1 MTASALFGRF
11 DSSRLLALGGIC
23 MVLAAMFLGEIY
35 AIYISHVANGIIR
48 QSWTVVVEAA
58 SQGNAIAVEEHFAVI
73 QDLTEKR
80 GRTMNAHS
88 HLGAFGLLALVL
100 AFIQPALSLSDRRK
114 RQFALMFLLG
124 AVLQSGG
131 VYVSYYVGRWAVYL
145 ADVGAVLFIIAVGRN
160 LLAMLSRR
168 PASAAS
174 LSETLLAQL
183 APAASRFLV
192 KAGLLLILAGMVF
205 GLYYSWRLVSVD
217 QPAVYSSIDATV
229 QGVANQDAA
238 TAAEQVAQFK
248 RMQSKIGITAAAHSH
263 AIEFGL
269 IIILLAFIQR
279 YVLLADAWRL
289 RWAKVLAVGAY
300 LLPVCVY
307 LATMYGLRAAAFA
320 DLFGGMVM
328 LGLIAM
334 GFGIVRYTGAADL
347 KSVEAE

>member
-1 MTASALFGRF
+1 MTASALFGRL

-23 MVLAAMFLGEIY
+23 MVLAAMLLGEIY

-48 QSWTVVVEAA
+48 ESWTAVVEAA
-58 SQGNAIAVEEHFAVI
+58 TQGNAVAVEENFAI
-73 QDLTEKR
+73 IGDLTEKR

-100 AFIQPALSLSDRRK
+100 AFIQPALPLTDRRK
-114 RQFALMFLLG
+114 RQFAVMFLLG

-131 VYVSYYVGRWAVYL
+131 IYVSYYVGRWAVYL
-145 ADVGAVLFIIAVGRN
+145 ADVGAVLFIIAVGGN
-160 LLAMLSRR
+160 LLALLSRGQ
-168 PASAAS
+168 AAS
-174 LSETLLAQL
+174 LSETLLEQL

-205 GLYYSWRLVSVD
+205 GFYYSWQLVSVD

-229 QGVANQDAA
+229 EGVANRDAV
-238 TAAEQVAQFK
+238 TAAEQVALFK

-279 YVLLADAWRL
+279 YVLLDDVWRL
-289 RWAKVLAVGAY
+289 RWARVLSVGAY

-334 GFGIVRYTGAADL
+334 GYGVVRYTGTADM
-347 KSVEAE
+347 KSVGTE

>member
-1 MTASALFGRF
+1 MTASALFGRL
-11 DSSRLLALGGIC
+11 DSSRLFALGGIC
-23 MVLAAMFLGEIY
+23 MLLTAMLLGEIY

-48 QSWTVVVEAA
+48 ESWAAVVEAA
-58 SQGNAIAVEEHFAVI
+58 TQGNAAAVEQHFAVI
-73 QDLTEKR
+73 GDLTEKR

-100 AFIQPALSLSDRRK
+100 AFIQPALPLTDRRK
-114 RQFALMFLLG
+114 RQFAVMFLLG

-131 VYVSYYVGRWAVYL
+131 IYVSYYVGRWAVYL
-145 ADVGAVLFIIAVGRN
+145 ADVGAVLFIVAVAGN
-160 LLAMLSRR
+160 LLALLSRG
-168 PASAAS
+168 SAES
-174 LSETLLAQL
+174 LSETLLEQL
-183 APAASRFLV
+183 APAASKFLV

-205 GLYYSWRLVSVD
+205 GFYYSWQLVSVD

-229 QGVANQDAA
+229 EGVANRDAV
-238 TAAEQVAQFK
+238 TAAEQVALFK

-279 YVLLADAWRL
+279 YVLLDDVWRL
-289 RWAKVLAVGAY
+289 RWARVLSVGAY

-334 GFGIVRYTGAADL
+334 GYGVVRYTGTADL
-347 KSVEAE
+347 KSVGTE

>member
-1 MTASALFGRF
+1 MTASALFGRL
-11 DSSRLLALGGIC
+11 DASRLLALGGIG
-23 MVLAAMFLGEIY
+23 MLLAAMLLGEIY

-48 QSWTVVVEAA
+48 QNWAALVEAA
-58 SQGNAIAVEEHFAVI
+58 TQGDTAAVEQHFAVI
-73 QDLTEKR
+73 GDLTEKR

-100 AFIQPALSLSDRRK
+100 AFIQPALPLTDRRK
-114 RQFALMFLLG
+114 RQFVVMFLIG

-131 VYVSYYVGRWAVYL
+131 IYISYYVGHWAVYL
-145 ADVGAVLFIIAVGRN
+145 ADIGAVLFIVAVGGN
-160 LLAMLSRR
+160 LLALLSRG
-168 PASAAS
+168 PAAS
-174 LSETLLAQL
+174 LREALLEQL
-183 APAASRFLV
+183 APAASQFLV

-205 GLYYSWRLVSVD
+205 GLYYSWELVSVD
-217 QPAVYSSIDATV
+217 RPAVFGSIDAAV
-229 QGVANQDAA
+229 QGVADRDVAIA
-238 TAAEQVAQFK
+238 TEQVARFK
-248 RMQSKIGITAAAHSH
+248 RTQSKIAITAAAHSH

-279 YVLLADAWRL
+279 YVLLDDAWRM
-289 RWAKVLAVGAY
+289 RWAQVLSVGAY

-334 GFGIVRYTGAADL
+334 GYGIVRYTGVVDSQSAEAD
-347 KSVEAE
+347 